1 MFLRKLGCLL
11 GWHSWAELP
20 YRKTDWWL
28 CSDNNTTKAYRIV
41 FKECEICQ
49 QTKHIHTDIPVYH
62 E

>member
-11 GWHSWAELP
+11 GWHSWTELP

-28 CSDNNTTKAYRIV
+28 CANKNSTRAYKIL
-41 FKECEICQ
+41 FKECAICKRI
-49 QTKHIHTDIPVYH
+49 KHIHTDIPVYH